1 MNNEME
7 LGQYIKSLRNEQ
19 NLTLHQV
26 AKDTDIDMTMLSKI
40 ERGERLP
47 TIEQIK
53 RLASFFQLNENELLT
68 KLTAEKIVKDYGINE
83 TTLNAVQLVEE
94 QITNYLSQ
102 KNYDLGN

>member
-1 MNNEME
+1 MNNQIE

-53 RLASFFQLNENELLT
+53 KIAAFFQHNENELLT

>member
-1 MNNEME
+1 MNNQIE

-47 TIEQIK
+47 TVEQVK
-53 RLASFFQLNENELLT
+53 RLATFFQLNENELLT
-68 KLTAEKIVKDYGINE
+68 KLTAEKIAKDYGINE

>member
-1 MNNEME
+1 MNDKTE
-7 LGQYIKSLRNEQ
+7 LGQHIKFSRNEQ

-53 RLASFFQLNENELLT
+53 RIATFFQLNENELLT
-68 KLTAEKIVKDYGINE
+68 KLTAEKIVKDYGVNE
-83 TTLNAVQLVEE
+83 TTLNAVQLVEK
-94 QITNYLSQ
+94 QIINYLSQ
-102 KNYDLGN
+102 KKV

>member
-1 MNNEME
+1 MNSQTE

-47 TIEQIK
+47 TIEQVK

>member
-1 MNNEME
+1 MNSQIK

-47 TIEQIK
+47 TVEQIK
-53 RLASFFQLNENELLT
+53 KIATFFQHNENELLI
-68 KLTAEKIVKDYGINE
+68 KLTAEKIVKDYGTNE

>member
-1 MNNEME
+1 MNNQIE
-7 LGQYIKSLRNEQ
+7 LGQYIKSLRSGQ

-47 TIEQIK
+47 TVEQIK

-68 KLTAEKIVKDYGINE
+68 KLTAKKIVKDYGINE

>member
-1 MNNEME
+1 MNNQVE
-7 LGQYIKSLRNEQ
+7 LGQHIKSLRNEQ

-47 TIEQIK
+47 TVEQVK
-53 RLASFFQLNENELLT
+53 RIAIFFQLNESELLS

-83 TTLNAVQLVEE
+83 TTLNAVHLVEE
-94 QITNYLSQ
+94 QIANYLSQ
-102 KNYDLGN
+102 KKL

>member
-1 MNNEME
+1 MNSQIE

-47 TIEQIK
+47 TIEQVK

-94 QITNYLSQ
+94 QITHYLSQ

>member
-1 MNNEME
+1 MDSQIE

-47 TIEQIK
+47 TIEQVK

>member
-1 MNNEME
+1 MNNQTE

-47 TIEQIK
+47 TIEQVK
-53 RLASFFQLNENELLT
+53 RIATFYQLNENELLT
-68 KLTAEKIVKDYGINE
+68 KLTAERIVKDYGVNE

-102 KNYDLGN
+102 KKV